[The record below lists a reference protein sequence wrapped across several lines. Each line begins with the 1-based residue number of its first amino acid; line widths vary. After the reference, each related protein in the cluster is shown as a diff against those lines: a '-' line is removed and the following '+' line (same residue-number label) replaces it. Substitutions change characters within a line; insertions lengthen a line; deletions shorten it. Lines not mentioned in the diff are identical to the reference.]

1 MPTTRALALFA
12 ALPLVVLASRRTPPT
27 EEECKARLDG
37 IYADI
42 EAGDLDAALKS
53 SESLDRKVRE
63 IDRKYQHAHV
73 HVVLHTGWRV
83 GTHPGPIP
91 LL

>member
-42 EAGDLDAALKS
+42 EAGDLDAALKT

-63 IDRKYQHAHV
+63 IDRKYQ

>member
-27 EEECKARLDG
+27 EKECKARLDG

-42 EAGDLDAALKS
+42 EAGDLDAALKT

-63 IDRKYQHAHV
+63 IDRKYQHV

-83 GTHPGPIP
+83 GTHPGPI
-91 LL
+91 LLL

>member
-42 EAGDLDAALKS
+42 EAGD
-53 SESLDRKVRE
+53 
-63 IDRKYQHAHV
+63 
-73 HVVLHTGWRV
+73 TGWRV